1 VASRGRLAYT
11 RNLGAE
17 ERMKKTLKWAGIILV
32 IVLLGI
38 QVVRPEK
45 TNPASDPKLDIRVH
59 TQVPEDVSAILDR
72 SCRDCHSNQTTWPWY
87 SHVAP
92 VSWLVV
98 DDVNHGRSHVNF
110 SEWGGYDLKKAD
122 KMLDEMCEELE
133 KEGMPL
139 VSYTW
144 AHAGTRL
151 SETEV
156 KAVCAWTK
164 AERQRLASNQQP
176 SAGQP

>member
-1 VASRGRLAYT
+1 
-11 RNLGAE
+11 
-17 ERMKKTLKWAGIILV
+17 MKKTLKWSAIIL
-32 IVLLGI
+32 LLAFLGI
-38 QVVRPEK
+38 QAVRPEK

-59 TQVPEDVSAILDR
+59 TQVPAEVSAIIDR

-87 SHVAP
+87 SQVAP

-110 SEWGGYDLKKAD
+110 SEWGTLDLKKAD
-122 KMLDEMCEELE
+122 HALDEMCEELE

-139 VSYTW
+139 ASYTW

-151 SETEV
+151 SDAEV
-156 KAVCAWTK
+156 KTVCDWTK
-164 AERQRLASNQQP
+164 AERQRLASTQQP
-176 SAGQP
+176 TAEKQP